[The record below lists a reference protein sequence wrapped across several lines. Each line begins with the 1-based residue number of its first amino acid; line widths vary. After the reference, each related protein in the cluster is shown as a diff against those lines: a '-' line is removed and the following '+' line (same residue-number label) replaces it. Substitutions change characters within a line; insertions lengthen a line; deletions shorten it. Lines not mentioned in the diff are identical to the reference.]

1 MLFLINLVK
10 NYINYL
16 LITFLKINI
25 SSKRF
30 IIKKNYDFKQNAY
43 KKRLINIPKNIDLP
57 NSKLI
62 KKLFTLVKDLKNQNI
77 IDWGGHDGMVAFFI
91 KNNFDINNVYI
102 IEMEEK
108 IRSLNKN
115 ENISNY
121 FIKNK
126 IFYYKDINEIKN
138 FKSKITLFSGALSYM
153 ENFYE
158 FLDNQVFTEYVCIT
172 KAPLV
177 INSKKEFVCLDTKI
191 DTIEKFNSLEIFL
204 SEVKKNFEI
213 LYFDENFEKLN
224 FTKKYIENYKIKS
237 YDFVL
242 KRLN

>member
-1 MLFLINLVK
+1 
-10 NYINYL
+10 
-16 LITFLKINI
+16 
-25 SSKRF
+25 
-30 IIKKNYDFKQNAY
+30 
-43 KKRLINIPKNIDLP
+43 
-57 NSKLI
+57 
-62 KKLFTLVKDLKNQNI
+62 
-77 IDWGGHDGMVAFFI
+77 
-91 KNNFDINNVYI
+91 
-102 IEMEEK
+102 MEEK
-108 IRSLNKN
+108 ISFLNNN